1 MPSSEREK
9 WMTGDF
15 ALLKQYLFM
24 GKQLL
29 AFMKSLGTKRP
40 PIDQSV
46 TILALT
52 EAILLEEITSVLR
65 DPNDNSN
72 GRHAL
77 NEHIVFLMNREHQPL
92 RWTGISRTDRRIQD
106 PVERLLKNTTQEE
119 IGSIVFIERRHRR
132 TTSDLNLKIN
142 LLMFIFPNIGFTSL
156 ITQARATCGR

>member
-29 AFMKSLGTKRP
+29 ALMKSLGTKRP

-72 GRHAL
+72 GRHA
-77 NEHIVFLMNREHQPL
+77 HIVFLMNREHQPL

-119 IGSIVFIERRHRR
+119 IGSIVFIQRHRR

-156 ITQARATCGR
+156 ITQARATCGH